1 MPNPGATKRNRLPVP
16 LVSFPGITGL
26 RRLVGSMSLTNCRL
40 PALTSWWTTG
50 VGVVIGIDEVDE
62 TIVLAFRGT
71 INIRNWIVK

>member
-1 MPNPGATKRNRLPVP
+1 
-16 LVSFPGITGL
+16 
-26 RRLVGSMSLTNCRL
+26 MSLTNCRL